1 VVRRTEEG
9 IIRRVPPENHGVSF
23 GTLYETT
30 LLYTYCTVHV
40 VVRKY
45 SKVLSYESTFVRKYS
60 KVFYFRAK
68 VRRYESTF
76 ESIRVPSKV
85 RKYNVT
91 RTRTCTRRATVQRA
105 YERLLTYY
113 EFSRT
118 NFIYFNDVA
127 LGIVRSERFV
137 QYTMPYMY
145 VVVRLLV

>member
-30 LLYTYCTVHV
+30 LLYCTVHVHV

-45 SKVLSYESTFVRKYS
+45 SKVLSYESTFESTFVRKYS
-60 KVFYFRAK
+60 KVFYTFVRKYEGTK
-68 VRRYESTF
+68 VRKYLRRYF
-76 ESIRVPSKV
+76 

-91 RTRTCTRRATVQRA
+91 RTRTCTRRATRTVQRA

-118 NFIYFNDVA
+118 NFIY
-127 LGIVRSERFV
+127 
-137 QYTMPYMY
+137 
-145 VVVRLLV
+145 VVLQ